1 MSTVPPDDRYR
12 RITIVRRAAIRKEYC
27 HGLLRDRM
35 HHGFKYGALDV
46 KVLCE
51 GSEFQSYVWQYVVS
65 SLYILCTSYYNVPYN
80 VLR

>member
-1 MSTVPPDDRYR
+1 MV
-12 RITIVRRAAIRKEYC
+12 
-27 HGLLRDRM
+27 LNN
-35 HHGFKYGALDV
+35 GALDV